1 MSTSV
6 SQIPEA
12 DFDTRFKTKKKKN
25 NKTRTIVG
33 SLNQR
38 KRPLRT

>member
-1 MSTSV
+1 MSKSI

-12 DFDTRFKTKKKKN
+12 DFDIRFKKKKEKN
-25 NKTRTIVG
+25 NKTRTTAG

-38 KRPLRT
+38 QRSLRA